1 MPVDVRL
8 ALAARVRS
16 DDDEGAQMSG
26 VLDGVRV
33 LDVTAWQAGPMVTM
47 VLGDFGAEVL
57 KIEAA
62 TRLDGWRAAPA

>member
-1 MPVDVRL
+1 MK
-8 ALAARVRS
+8 A
-16 DDDEGAQMSG
+16 

-62 TRLDGWRAAPA
+62 DRLDGWRGGGGLVEDRRL

>member
-1 MPVDVRL
+1 
-8 ALAARVRS
+8 
-16 DDDEGAQMSG
+16 MSG

-57 KIEAA
+57 KIEPPSG
-62 TRLDGWRAAPA
+62 DPMRALANSAGRFKAQMRPP